1 MTEAT
6 DVKTKPP
13 KKKKRWYS
21 PGKIILYLFVLI
33 IVVGAGLYFRVPQKI
48 GLVKGPAE
56 QLFTITP
63 DREKAAVVMADL
75 QAAGL
80 NTQGVEVYV
89 LPVSGTDDN
98 VAMVVLD
105 ASKGFNFNSSGS
117 ADPVKDFLT
126 VAAKAQQQGINRAA
140 VAYYDEK
147 GKPLATATL
156 PTDAVLAYSQGKL
169 TDRQLMEKVDVGTDN
184 LWAFISMIR
193 EQLK

>member
-1 MTEAT
+1 
-6 DVKTKPP
+6 
-13 KKKKRWYS
+13 
-21 PGKIILYLFVLI
+21 
-33 IVVGAGLYFRVPQKI
+33 
-48 GLVKGPAE
+48 
-56 QLFTITP
+56 
-63 DREKAAVVMADL
+63 MADL

>member
-1 MTEAT
+1 MIEVIN
-6 DVKTKPP
+6 VKTKPV

-21 PGKIILYLFVLI
+21 PGKIILYLFLLI
-33 IVVGAGLYFRVPQKI
+33 IVVAAALFFRMPQKI
-48 GLVKGPAE
+48 GLYKSPAE
-56 QLFTITP
+56 QLFTVTP

-105 ASKGFNFNSSGS
+105 ASKGFNFASSGS
-117 ADPVKDFLT
+117 ADPVTDFLT
-126 VAAKAQQQGINRAA
+126 VASNAQKQGINRAA
-140 VAYYDEK
+140 VVYYDAN
-147 GKPLATATL
+147 GKPLVTATL
-156 PTDAVLAYSQGKL
+156 PTDAAVAYSQGKI
-169 TDRQLMEKVDVGTDN
+169 TDRQLMEKVDVGTDDV
-184 LWAFISMIR
+184 LAFIGMVR